1 MVWPYGSE
9 HWCNLEGI
17 YLHIV
22 ADLSD
27 LMTAYGSFDTS
38 ICTVGVFG
46 TRYVRDGD
54 SLPTRIEIEQG
65 ATKSLSVPHIYSELV
80 IGTTLAINLRQ
91 ASDQLSFVSFEENS
105 GATEVLID
113 TSGVDEGEYSMVL
126 ESFNTL
132 SLAKSALKTDII

>member
-1 MVWPYGSE
+1 
-9 HWCNLEGI
+9 
-17 YLHIV
+17 
-22 ADLSD
+22 
-27 LMTAYGSFDTS
+27 MTTYGSFDTS

-65 ATKSLSVPHIYSELV
+65 ATKSLSVPHIYSKLF

-91 ASDQLSFVSFEENS
+91 SSDQLSFVSFEEHS